1 MAALWDTPY
10 RLVAAAVVA
19 AIFAAAGI
27 ASAVALMH
35 KSRSKPRLFGASL
48 DEVGADL
55 ERLA

>member
-1 MAALWDTPY
+1 
-10 RLVAAAVVA
+10 
-19 AIFAAAGI
+19 
-27 ASAVALMH
+27 MH